1 MKFVSSRNRK
11 RLFSLKEAVFMGLA
25 PDGGLFM
32 PAEYPEI
39 CGGKIKDFASAG
51 FAGLA
56 FQLAL
61 PFLEEDFDDD
71 SIRKI
76 ITASF
81 DFDIPL
87 RAIKDDIYA
96 LELFHGPTLAF
107 KDIGARFMARLM
119 AELNSN
125 DKDITVLVATSGDT
139 GGAVAS
145 GFHRVKNTKVVVL
158 YPRGRVSEFQEKQ
171 FASLGDNIHSL
182 AVEGSFDDCQRLAKE
197 AFMDN
202 EIRKKIRLTSAN
214 SINIGRWLPQSFYYH
229 WGLLKWMEE
238 KRGLTPAVSVPGGNY
253 GNLAAAMLAHKS
265 CMPLSAL
272 IAASNRGNNA
282 VPRYLRTGIFRAH
295 KTIHT
300 ITNAMDVGNP
310 SNFERIEYMGGSY
323 NNITRTIRA
332 YEFDDREILDCI
344 AQVYNDTAY
353 ILDPHS
359 ATGYLALKQSG
370 LPGYFTATAHPVK
383 FLDVLPETVK
393 NMVKLPAHFKES
405 TTESS
410 SLQIPASYKALRDYL
425 VRS

>member
-1 MKFVSSRNRK
+1 MKFVSSRNRQ
-11 RLFSLKEAVFMGLA
+11 RFFSLKEAVFKGLA

-32 PAEYPEI
+32 PAEYPALY
-39 CGGKIKDFASAG
+39 GGNIIDSASAG
-51 FAGLA
+51 FPGLA
-56 FQLAL
+56 FQLAK

-71 SIRKI
+71 TIRSI

-87 RAIKDDIYA
+87 RAIHDDIYA

-119 AELNSN
+119 AGLNS
-125 DKDITVLVATSGDT
+125 DEEDITILVATSGDT

-145 GFHRVKNTKVVVL
+145 GFHRVENTRVVVL
-158 YPRGRVSEFQEKQ
+158 YPRGRVSKFQEKQ

-182 AVEGSFDDCQRLAKE
+182 AVEGNFDDCQRLVKE
-197 AFMDN
+197 AFMDD
-202 EIRKKIRLTSAN
+202 ELRKKLRLTSAN
-214 SINIGRWLPQSFYYH
+214 SINIGRWLPQSFYYT

-238 KRGLTPAVSVPGGNY
+238 ERGLTPAVSVPGGNY

-265 CMPLSAL
+265 GMPLSDL

-282 VPRYLRTGIFRAH
+282 VPQYLRTGVFRSQ
-295 KTIHT
+295 KTVHT

-323 NNITRTIRA
+323 NNITKIMRA
-332 YEFDDREILDCI
+332 YEFNDREILDCI

-359 ATGYLALKQSG
+359 ATGYMALKQSG
-370 LPGYFTATAHPVK
+370 LQGYFTATAHPVK
-383 FLDVLPETVK
+383 FLDVLPAAVR
-393 NMVKLPAHFKES
+393 NMVRLPAHFKES
-405 TTESS
+405 TAGSS
-410 SLQIPASYKALRDYL
+410 SLRIPASYKALRDYL
-425 VRS
+425 VSS